1 MYKEAARICS
11 WPLRNG
17 HLQPQTG
24 LRLKSTIYSV
34 LNEQRWNTIEHVHAK
49 KTRTNARKLL
59 CETFAA
65 FYSVKRRE
73 RERERGKGHAKVFS
87 LNLYINL
94 PLSLSLSLSTF
105 ISTPT
110 LALYPRGKLL
120 YYSLSFSSQFLSLS
134 VFITLSLSLSL
145 THQRERGRQSK
156 CE

>member
-94 PLSLSLSLSTF
+94 PLSLSLSLYIHIDAHTRLVSPWQATLLFF
-105 ISTPT
+105 ILFLPIS
-110 LALYPRGKLL
+110 LSLCL
-120 YYSLSFSSQFLSLS
+120 YYA
-134 VFITLSLSLSL
+134 LSLSLSN
-145 THQRERGRQSK
+145 TPERER
-156 CE
+156 